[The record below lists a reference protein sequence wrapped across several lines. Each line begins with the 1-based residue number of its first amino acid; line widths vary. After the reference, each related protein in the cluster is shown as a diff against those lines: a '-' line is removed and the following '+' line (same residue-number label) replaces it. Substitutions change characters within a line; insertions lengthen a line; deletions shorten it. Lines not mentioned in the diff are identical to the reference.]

1 MTIQQQIKKQIGRL
15 IFEERHRNYT
25 SVAACCRALK
35 ITPAMYER
43 LELGL
48 DRVGW
53 INYEE
58 ALKYFHKSIEIS
70 LVDEPR
76 NNKNSG

>member
-1 MTIQQQIKKQIGRL
+1 MTIQQQIRKQLGRL
-15 IFEERHRNYT
+15 IFEERQRNYT
-25 SVAACCRALK
+25 STTACCRALK

-58 ALKYFHKSIEIS
+58 ALKYFHKSIEIR
-70 LVDEPR
+70 LVNEKQEIKP
-76 NNKNSG
+76 

>member
-1 MTIQQQIKKQIGRL
+1 MTIQKQIKKMLGRIL
-15 IFEERHRNYT
+15 FEERQKNNT
-25 SVAACCRALK
+25 SMAACCRALK
-35 ITPAMYER
+35 TSPAMYER

-53 INYEE
+53 INFEA
-58 ALKYFHKSIEIS
+58 ALKYFHKSIEIR